1 MGASIKLQTMSYE
14 DRITELHEEIE
25 RLTELNQLE
34 PYFKPLRNVVNIYV
48 TEMRRIISKKLHK
61 KGCSYSEIGRMLGIN
76 YCNVSRNIKAKS
88 QPYVIKTVNASYKKW
103 IENNVYPVTYNGRD
117 YNELSIYKNRYVRR
131 FALQKIEKYA
141 NKNPSAIDS
150 YECYNIQ

>member
-14 DRITELHEEIE
+14 DRIAELHKEIE
-25 RLTELNQLE
+25 RLTELNELE
-34 PYFKPLRNVVNIYV
+34 TYFKPLRNVVNIYV

-61 KGCSYSEIGRMLGIN
+61 KGCSYSEIGRMMGIH
-76 YCNVSRNIKAKS
+76 YCNVSRNLKSKS
-88 QPYVIKTVNASYKKW
+88 QPYVIKTVNSSYKKW

-150 YECYNIQ
+150 YECYSIQ